1 MAIGLI
7 IDPMK
12 TTTLSPLFN
21 PLITGIF
28 IAAIITL
35 LVLQK
40 ALFIPLALGLLFA
53 FLILPPVRKLEK
65 IGIPRIP
72 SILVMIVLGIVAVI
86 GIGTLISFAGS
97 QFISSLPEYQSSI
110 TQNTLVAQKFIEKTF
125 YVPLEVQEQWF
136 ADNIN
141 LLEIASQNLG
151 DIASS
156 ITSIVT
162 TFGLTFIYTFFILY
176 YRNKTMVFFRKLLG
190 QADEIIIFNTFKKL
204 VHVVPSYLSGVF
216 WVVAI
221 LTVVNSLGFWAI
233 GIPNPLFFGALV
245 ALLNIIPYVG
255 PLIGFGVVTFFAFV
269 TISPA
274 VALYAIILF
283 LGIQFLENNF
293 LTPNIAGSTININPL
308 AAIVGIIIGSSLWG
322 IVGTIIAL
330 PILGMIKIIADS
342 IPQLEPWGYL
352 IGDEGTEDQSFSW
365 SSLKKLFHKK

>member
-40 ALFIPLALGLLFA
+40 TLFIPLALGLLFA
-53 FLILPPVRKLEK
+53 FLILPPVRRLEK

-72 SILVMIVLGIVAVI
+72 SILMMILLSIVAVI
-86 GIGTLISFAGS
+86 GIGALISFAGS

-125 YVPLEVQEQWF
+125 YIPLETQEQWF

-156 ITSIVT
+156 ITSVVT

-245 ALLNIIPYVG
+245 ALLNIIPYIG
-255 PLIGFGVVTFFAFV
+255 PLIGFGIVTFFAFV

-274 VALYAIILF
+274 VALYALLLF
-283 LGIQFLENNF
+283 LAIQFLENNF